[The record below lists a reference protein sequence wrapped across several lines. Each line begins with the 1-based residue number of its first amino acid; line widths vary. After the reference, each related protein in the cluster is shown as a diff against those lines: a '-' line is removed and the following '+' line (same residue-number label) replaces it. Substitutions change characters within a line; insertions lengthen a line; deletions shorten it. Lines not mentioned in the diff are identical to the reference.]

1 MGARTGTHTIPEGH
15 RCPLDQWPC
24 GTIHLVRATEEQL
37 RVGYDAARR
46 HVAEVVAERNL
57 HSRVSD
63 RLEPYQPL
71 LLAGHAVG
79 EPQRDLSADD
89 IRELLRRGP
98 LRFVVA
104 DIGTGPRWLPV
115 ESSFAFWK
123 AEVQSHPSPLGAPA
137 SLDNFPGG
145 YYYFASEWS
154 PAAGPPIVLLEK
166 AH

>member
-1 MGARTGTHTIPEGH
+1 MQPSQRVITAIPTRELWDEHG
-15 RCPLDQWPC
+15 PVD
-24 GTIHLVRATEEQL
+24 AT
-37 RVGYDAARR
+37 R
-46 HVAEVVAERNL
+46 
-57 HSRVSD
+57 S
-63 RLEPYQPL
+63 
-71 LLAGHAVG
+71 
-79 EPQRDLSADD
+79 RDLSADD

-123 AEVQSHPSPLGAPA
+123 AEVQSHLSPLGAPA
-137 SLDNFPGG
+137 SLDNFSGG
-145 YYYFASEWS
+145 YCYFASEWS